1 MGATIR
7 ARFTPL
13 PAPFRP
19 HIQPDHHAMLQ
30 RLILSVLLAVTAAA
44 LPAQAQILIG
54 QTAGHTGAVAATV
67 KEATA
72 GARLLF
78 DALNARG
85 GIGGQKLELVVLDDA
100 FDPQRAADNAKA
112 LIDKGVIALF
122 LTRGT
127 PHNQRILPLLAEFKL
142 PLVGPSTGAMA
153 LHKPV
158 NRWLFNVRAPYQREA
173 EKAVRYLVNFGAT
186 RIGLIQVDDSFGDD
200 AAAGALRAFGSGKPS
215 VHEKYN
221 RDNPDFTPIVR
232 KLVAADVQ
240 AVLFLGSGTSVVEG
254 IRTLRSAG
262 SRAQVVTLSNNASA
276 GFVKQLG
283 QWAYGT
289 IFTQVFPSE
298 RSMSVPMVKEAADML
313 RAAGKGDLTPAMLE
327 GFASAKVLVEGLR
340 RAAAA
345 KDLSRNGLQ
354 RALEGMTQYD
364 LGGLDLGYGPGDH
377 TGLEFSDLS
386 IVGAD
391 GRFKR

>member
-1 MGATIR
+1 
-7 ARFTPL
+7 
-13 PAPFRP
+13 
-19 HIQPDHHAMLQ
+19 ML
-30 RLILSVLLAVTAAA
+30 
-44 LPAQAQILIG
+44 
-54 QTAGHTGAVAATV
+54 
-67 KEATA
+67 
-72 GARLLF
+72 
-78 DALNARG
+78 
-85 GIGGQKLELVVLDDA
+85 
-100 FDPQRAADNAKA
+100 
-112 LIDKGVIALF
+112 
-122 LTRGT
+122 
-127 PHNQRILPLLAEFKL
+127 
-142 PLVGPSTGAMA
+142 
-153 LHKPV
+153 
-158 NRWLFNVRAPYQREA
+158 
-173 EKAVRYLVNFGAT
+173 
-186 RIGLIQVDDSFGDD
+186 
-200 AAAGALRAFGSGKPS
+200 
-215 VHEKYN
+215 
-221 RDNPDFTPIVR
+221 
-232 KLVAADVQ
+232 
-240 AVLFLGSGTSVVEG
+240 
-254 IRTLRSAG
+254 
-262 SRAQVVTLSNNASA
+262 TLSNNASA

-283 QWAYGT
+283 QCAYGT